1 MYPTERIPPPRRE
14 RRFRLVAA
22 LALVAFASGL
32 ALAAGAPEVTA
43 VSGPSLL
50 TRLRAGFDG
59 SSLGKAGYI
68 GVPASAPELEPAAA
82 AGGLATGFELS
93 GEDLYRIN
101 CRSCHGVGGK
111 GIAADIPSLVAK
123 IRGAAQQAS
132 GGDSSGELGVRHRLL
147 EGGQIMPAM
156 AHLTPEEVAALLGH
170 LEASAGVA
178 GAPAPRRVPVSA
190 LRVGEHVAKAVCQ
203 ICHDAVAGLPQTG
216 TQRLQPALAEIP
228 ARYALGDFVRRVHST
243 EARPAHRP
251 RLGYLSTA
259 ELEATYFYLAAYP
272 PQ

>member
-1 MYPTERIPPPRRE
+1 MFPTQRIPTRRRV
-14 RRFRLVAA
+14 RRHRIVATLAVTA
-22 LALVAFASGL
+22 LATGLAFAG
-32 ALAAGAPEVTA
+32 GMEVTPA
-43 VSGPSLL
+43 SGPSLL
-50 TRLRAGFDG
+50 TRLKAGFDG

-68 GVPASAPELEPAAA
+68 GVPAAATETEPAAA
-82 AGGLATGFELS
+82 PGGLAAGFELS

-132 GGDSSGELGVRHRLL
+132 GGDSSGELGLRHRLL

-156 AHLTPEEVAALLGH
+156 AHLTPEEVEALLGH
-170 LEASAGVA
+170 LEASAGVG

-190 LRVGEHVAKAVCQ
+190 LRVGEHVTKAVCQ
-203 ICHDAVAGLPQTG
+203 ICHDAVPGLPQAG
-216 TQRLQPALAEIP
+216 TQRLQPALSEIP

-243 EARPAHRP
+243 DARPAHRP
-251 RLGYLSTA
+251 RLGYLTAA

-272 PQ
+272 PR

>member
-1 MYPTERIPPPRRE
+1 MHPTQRSPRPRHE
-14 RRFRLVAA
+14 RRSRPAAAFA
-22 LALVAFASGL
+22 LAVLATGL
-32 ALAAGAPEVTA
+32 AFAAGAPEVTPA
-43 VSGPSLL
+43 SGPSLL
-50 TRLRAGFDG
+50 TRLKAGFDG

-68 GVPASAPELEPAAA
+68 GVPTSAPEVEPAAA
-82 AGGLATGFELS
+82 PGGLATGFELS

-111 GIAADIPSLVAK
+111 GIAADIPSVVAK

-132 GGDSSGELGVRHRLL
+132 GGDPSGELGVRHRLL

-156 AHLTPEEVAALLGH
+156 AHLTPAEIEALLGH
-170 LEASAGVA
+170 LEASTGVA

-203 ICHDAVAGLPQTG
+203 ICHDAVTGLPQTG

-272 PQ
+272 PE

>member
-1 MYPTERIPPPRRE
+1 MYPTERSPRPRHE
-14 RRFRLVAA
+14 RRSRPAAAFA
-22 LALVAFASGL
+22 LAVLATGL
-32 ALAAGAPEVTA
+32 AFAAGAPEVTPA
-43 VSGPSLL
+43 AGPSLL
-50 TRLRAGFDG
+50 TRLKAGFDA

-68 GVPASAPELEPAAA
+68 GVPASAPEVESAAA
-82 AGGLATGFELS
+82 PGGLATGFELS

-132 GGDSSGELGVRHRLL
+132 GGDPSGELGVRHRLL

-156 AHLTPEEVAALLGH
+156 AHLTPAEIEALLGH

-178 GAPAPRRVPVSA
+178 GAAAPRRVPVSA

-203 ICHDAVAGLPQTG
+203 ICHDAVTGLPQTG

-243 EARPAHRP
+243 AARPAHRP
-251 RLGYLSTA
+251 RLGYLSAA

-272 PQ
+272 PE